1 MSMIVPRRGLLLGGA
16 ALAAAAA
23 LPMAPRM
30 AGAQVPRA
38 TEQAPGFYR
47 HRVGEIE
54 VTALLDGNLAFP
66 NAALPNLFRNYDAEV
81 ANRLRAEAFTPPGG
95 VPLAVNAFLI
105 NTGSQLILVDAG
117 AARALGPTL
126 GQIPRALAAAGVTPD
141 QIGTIMLTHLHRD
154 HSAGLLQQDGSALF
168 PRAELWVA
176 EAEAA
181 YWTDAGEESRAPAPL
196 RPFFAPASAA
206 LAAYVGRVRR
216 IATETEAAP
225 GVRTVPI
232 PGHTPGHFG
241 VRVSSGDQQ
250 MLMIADVVHAQSLQ
264 FARPDWSISFD
275 SDPEMA
281 ARTRT
286 RVLDMAAA
294 DRFVIAGSHLA
305 FPGLGHVTRRSEG
318 FGFVPLMW
326 RSPL

>member
-1 MSMIVPRRGLLLGGA
+1 MRMSITMPRRGLLLGGA
-16 ALAAAAA
+16 AIAAAAT
-23 LPMAPRM
+23 LPA
-30 AGAQVPRA
+30 AAQLPRA
-38 TEQAPGFYR
+38 GEQAPGFYR
-47 HRVGEIE
+47 HRVGDIE

-66 NAALPNLFRNYDAEV
+66 DAALPNLFRAYDAEV
-81 ANRLRAEAFTPPGG
+81 ANRLRAEAFAPPGG
-95 VPLAVNAFLI
+95 VPLAVNAFLV
-105 NTGSQLILVDAG
+105 NTGSRLILVDGG
-117 AARALGPTL
+117 AARALGPNL
-126 GQIPRALAAAGVTPD
+126 GQIPRALAAAGGAPD
-141 QIGTIMLTHLHRD
+141 QIETILLTHLHRD
-154 HSAGLLQQDGSALF
+154 HSAGLLQQDGSALY

-196 RPFFAPASAA
+196 RPFFAPARAA
-206 LAAYVGRVRR
+206 LAAYAGRVRR

-250 MLMIADVVHAQSLQ
+250 MLMVADLVHAQSLQ

-275 SDPEMA
+275 SDPDTA
-281 ARTRT
+281 ARTRA
-286 RVLDMAAA
+286 RILEMAAT
-294 DRFVIAGSHLA
+294 DRFVIAGSHLS
-305 FPGLGHVTRRSEG
+305 FPGLGHVARRSEG
-318 FGFVPLMW
+318 FAFVPLMW

>member
-1 MSMIVPRRGLLLGGA
+1 MTTHPSRRGLLLGGA

-23 LPMAPRM
+23 LPAR
-30 AGAQVPRA
+30 AQVPRA

-66 NAALPNLFRNYDAEV
+66 DAALPNLFARYDAEV
-81 ANRLRAEAFTPPGG
+81 ANRLRAEAFVPAGG
-95 VPLAVNAFLI
+95 VPLAVNAFLV
-105 NTGSQLILVDAG
+105 NAGGRLVLVDAG

-126 GQIPRALAAAGVTPD
+126 GQIPRALAAAGVTPQ
-141 QIGTIMLTHLHRD
+141 QIDMVLLTHLHRD
-154 HSAGLLQQDGSALF
+154 HSAGLMQADGTALF

-196 RPFFAPASAA
+196 RPFFAPARAA
-206 LAAYVGRVRR
+206 LAAYAGRVRR
-216 IATETEAAP
+216 VGLETEVVP
-225 GVRTVPI
+225 GVRTLPI

-241 VRVSSGDQQ
+241 VRVASGDQQ
-250 MLMIADVVHAQSLQ
+250 MLMIADVVHTQALQ

-275 SDPEMA
+275 SDPELA
-281 ARTRT
+281 ARTRA
-286 RVLDMAAA
+286 RVFDMAAA
-294 DRFVIAGSHLA
+294 DRFVIAGSHLG
-305 FPGLGHVTRRSEG
+305 FPGLGHVARRGEG
-318 FGFVPLMW
+318 YAFVPLMW
-326 RSPL
+326 RSAV

>member
-1 MSMIVPRRGLLLGGA
+1 MSIILPRRDILLGGA
-16 ALAAAAA
+16 ALAAASA
-23 LPMAPRM
+23 LPAP
-30 AGAQVPRA
+30 AQVPLA

-47 HRVGEIE
+47 HRVGDIE
-54 VTALLDGNLAFP
+54 VTALLDGNLVFAE
-66 NAALPNLFRNYDAEV
+66 AALPNLFHGYDV
-81 ANRLRAEAFTPPGG
+81 AVGNRLREEAFAPPGG

-105 NTGSQLILVDAG
+105 NTGTRLILVDAG

-126 GQIPRALAAAGVTPD
+126 GQIPRALAAAGVGPE
-141 QIGTIMLTHLHRD
+141 QIDTILLTHLHRD
-154 HSAGLLQQDGSALF
+154 HSAGLLRQDGSALF

-181 YWTDAGEESRAPAPL
+181 YWSDAAEESRAPAPL
-196 RPFFAPASAA
+196 RPFFAPARAA
-206 LAAYVGRVRR
+206 LAAYAGRTRR
-216 IATETEAAP
+216 IALETEAAP
-225 GVRTVPI
+225 GVRTLPM

-241 VRVSSGDQQ
+241 VRVSSGEQQ
-250 MLMIADVVHAQSLQ
+250 MLMIADVVHAQALQ

-275 SDPEMA
+275 SDPETA

-286 RVLDMAAA
+286 RIFDMAAA

-305 FPGLGHVTRRSEG
+305 FPGLGHVARRSEG
-318 FGFVPLMW
+318 YAFVPLMW

>member
-1 MSMIVPRRGLLLGGA
+1 MRTSLSRRGLVLGGA
-16 ALAAAAA
+16 ALAAAGA
-23 LPMAPRM
+23 LPAR
-30 AGAQVPRA
+30 AQVPRA

-66 NAALPNLFRNYDAEV
+66 DAALPALFRGYDAAV
-81 ANRLRAEAFTPPGG
+81 ADRLRAEAFAPPGG
-95 VPLAVNAFLI
+95 VPLAVNAFLV
-105 NTGSQLILVDAG
+105 NTGARLILVDAG
-117 AARALGPTL
+117 AARALGPAL
-126 GQIPRALAAAGVTPD
+126 GQIPRALAAAGVAPAQVD
-141 QIGTIMLTHLHRD
+141 TILLTHLHRD
-154 HSAGLLQQDGSALF
+154 HSAGLMQQDGSALF

-196 RPFFAPASAA
+196 RPFFGPARAA
-206 LAAYVGRVRR
+206 LAAYAGRVRR

-225 GVRTVPI
+225 GVRTLPI

-275 SDPEMA
+275 SDPDTA
-281 ARTRT
+281 ARTRS
-286 RVLDMAAA
+286 RILDMAAA
-294 DRFVIAGSHLA
+294 DRFVIAGSHLT
-305 FPGLGHVTRRSEG
+305 FPGLGHVARRAEG

>member
-1 MSMIVPRRGLLLGGA
+1 MSLLVPRRSLLMGGA
-16 ALAAAAA
+16 ALAVNAA
-23 LPMAPRM
+23 LPAS
-30 AGAQVPRA
+30 AQVPRA

-47 HRVGEIE
+47 HRVGDIE

-66 NAALPNLFRNYDAEV
+66 DAALPNLFRGYDAGI
-81 ANRLRAEAFTPPGG
+81 AARLRAEAFAPAGG
-95 VPLAVNAFLI
+95 VPLAVNAFLV
-105 NTGSQLILVDAG
+105 NTGSRLILVDAG

-126 GQIPRALAAAGVTPD
+126 GQIPRALAAAGVGLE
-141 QIGTIMLTHLHRD
+141 QIDTILLTHLHRD

-176 EAEAA
+176 EAEAS
-181 YWTDAGEESRAPAPL
+181 YWSDAGEESRAPAPL
-196 RPFFAPASAA
+196 RPFFAPARAA
-206 LAAYVGRVRR
+206 LAAYAGRTRR
-216 IATETEAAP
+216 IALETEVAP
-225 GVRTVPI
+225 GVRTLPI
-232 PGHTPGHFG
+232 PGHTPGHYG

-275 SDPEMA
+275 SDPETA
-281 ARTRT
+281 ARTRAW
-286 RVLDMAAA
+286 LFDMAAT

-305 FPGLGHVTRRSEG
+305 FPGLGHVARRSEG
-318 FGFVPLMW
+318 YGFVPVMW

>member
-1 MSMIVPRRGLLLGGA
+1 MSIILPRRGLLLGGG
-16 ALAAAAA
+16 ALAASSA
-23 LPMAPRM
+23 LPAS
-30 AGAQVPRA
+30 AQVARA

-47 HRVGEIE
+47 HRVGDIE
-54 VTALLDGNLAFP
+54 VTALLDGNIAFAD
-66 NAALPNLFRNYDAEV
+66 AALPNLFRGYDATV
-81 ANRLRAEAFTPPGG
+81 ADRLRAEAFTPPGG

-105 NTGSQLILVDAG
+105 NTGSRLILVDAG

-126 GQIPRALAAAGVTPD
+126 GQIPRALAAAGVGLE
-141 QIGTIMLTHLHRD
+141 QIDTILLTHLHRD
-154 HSAGLLQQDGSALF
+154 HSAGLLQQEGSALF

-181 YWTDAGEESRAPAPL
+181 YWSDPGEESRAPAPL
-196 RPFFAPASAA
+196 RPFFAPARAA
-206 LAAYVGRVRR
+206 LAAYAGRIRR
-216 IATETEAAP
+216 IGLETEAAP
-225 GVRTVPI
+225 GVRILPM

-250 MLMIADVVHAQSLQ
+250 MLMIADVVHAQALQ

-275 SDPEMA
+275 SDPETA
-281 ARTRT
+281 ARTRA
-286 RVLDMAAA
+286 RIFDMAAT

-305 FPGLGHVTRRSEG
+305 FPGLGYVARRSEG
-318 FGFVPLMW
+318 YGFVPLMW